1 MRQPVMWINHRITV
15 LPDGVE
21 DEIKIWIEDLP
32 RDKIGPLLDDIVR
45 AGRAAMAPQEAD
57 PPEAQPPEAIDVAG
71 GRGIAEIGE
80 PLEARVEKEA
90 GSEPEPE
97 VPEASTAVEES
108 RGGQT
113 PSPPTPGVRRD
124 WTREEDAVLR
134 AAPTAAAAYELY
146 CKRYP
151 HGGRSRSSVK
161 SRWYR
166 VVKWAEDGDE
176 PSYPQDVAPPDIGLC
191 FGARVRIA
199 GNGEFAGETGVVKR
213 INVEANE
220 VLVAIDG
227 APDLVWMPAYSVV
240 AITGGD
246 GS

>member
-1 MRQPVMWINHRITV
+1 MKQPVMWINHRITV
-15 LPDGVE
+15 LSDGVE

-32 RDKIGPLLDDIVR
+32 RDRIGPLLDDIVR
-45 AGRAAMAPQEAD
+45 AGRAALAPQEAD

-90 GSEPEPE
+90 GSGPDPAGS
-97 VPEASTAVEES
+97 EASTIAKES
-108 RGGQT
+108 RGDQT
-113 PSPPTPGVRRD
+113 PSPLIPGIRRD
-124 WTREEDAVLR
+124 WTPQEDAVLR

-146 CKRYP
+146 QKQYP

-166 VVKWAEDGDE
+166 VMRRVEDGDE
-176 PSYPQDVAPPDIGLC
+176 TPYPQDIAPLGTDLC
-191 FGARVRIA
+191 FGTRVRIV

-213 INVEANE
+213 VNITTNE

-227 APDLVWMPAYSVV
+227 APDLVWMPTYSVV
-240 AITGGD
+240 AIDGGD
-246 GS
+246 RS